1 MLESARFAHVH
12 LCRRDPQSPSANSPS
27 EIWLLELEGAQL
39 YTKLVEFPPGPRIRG
54 ITWTPDG
61 SGIIIGEHDWT
72 RDIVLL
78 DSPK

>member
-1 MLESARFAHVH
+1 MASPPGPPDG
-12 LCRRDPQSPSANSPS
+12 RRLAVVRQAGNSPA
-27 EIWLLELEGAQL
+27 EIWLLELEAAQP

-54 ITWTPDG
+54 ITWTADG

-72 RDIVLL
+72 SDIVLL